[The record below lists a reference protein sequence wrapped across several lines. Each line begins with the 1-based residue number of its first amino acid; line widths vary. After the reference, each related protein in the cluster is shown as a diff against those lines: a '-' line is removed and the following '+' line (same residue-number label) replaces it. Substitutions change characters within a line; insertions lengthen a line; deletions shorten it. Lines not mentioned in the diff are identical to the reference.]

1 MRLAKFPEPSYL
13 CAVFS
18 PHVRFEGFTTTDW
31 LRVLSLFRPRPASR
45 ESRDPDRPRGGI
57 IAVHDRGRLV
67 KILHT
72 HTGRL
77 SPRNI
82 DWPQT
87 AEELARHHR
96 VAFTIVLERRA
107 LDRIMEGFAARTR
120 PNDDL
125 TVQSLTI
132 VALVQAELTQGTI
145 AAWPLRLRGLPIP
158 KPGMVRAS
166 FDAVCPVG
174 KSMVVGLFEQGEI
187 WTSIALK
194 RSDDGITHILGPEE
208 MRDEIGLLSGDW
220 RRDHRHLARAIESR
234 VGPLAFGCFTEH
246 ATFRSLEVDPNPG
259 AWARASFVRDI
270 ILSPMPAPLAIPLG
284 IDAGLAA
291 FVAVRN
297 IVERLDSGGVVSG
310 KIERLWERAAERP
323 ELARM
328 EELLGFHPLELL
340 RRLLTR
346 DQ

>member
-1 MRLAKFPEPSYL
+1 M
-13 CAVFS
+13 FS

-31 LRVLSLFRPRPASR
+31 LRILSLFRPRPTTR
-45 ESRDPDRPRGGI
+45 ESRDPNRPRGGI
-57 IAVHDRGRLV
+57 IIVHDRGRLV
-67 KILHT
+67 KGLHT
-72 HTGRL
+72 HAGRL

-82 DWPQT
+82 EWPR
-87 AEELARHHR
+87 APEELARTHG
-96 VAFTIVLERRA
+96 VAFAIVLERRG

-125 TVQSLTI
+125 TAQSLTLI
-132 VALVQAELTQGTI
+132 SLARDELTQGNI
-145 AAWPLRLRGLPIP
+145 AAWPLRLRGVPIP
-158 KPGMVRAS
+158 KPGMVRTS

-174 KSMVVGLFEQGEI
+174 KSMVLGLFEHGEL
-187 WTSIALK
+187 WTSIALR
-194 RSDDGITHILGPEE
+194 RSDDGVSHIIGPEE
-208 MRDEIGLLSGDW
+208 VRDEIGLLSGDW
-220 RRDHRHLARAIESR
+220 RRDHRHLARTIEER
-234 VGPLAFGCFTEH
+234 IGPLAFGCFAEY
-246 ATFRSLEVDPNPG
+246 ATFRKLEVDPNPG

-297 IVERLDSGGVVSG
+297 IVERLDSGGVVSS

-323 ELARM
+323 ELARV

>member
-1 MRLAKFPEPSYL
+1 
-13 CAVFS
+13 VFS
-18 PHVRFEGFTTTDW
+18 PQVRFEGFTTTDW
-31 LRVLSLFRPRPASR
+31 LRVLSLFRPRPPTR
-45 ESRDPDRPRGGI
+45 ESRDPNRPKGGI

-67 KILHT
+67 KVLHT
-72 HTGRL
+72 NAGRL

-82 DWPQT
+82 EWPT
-87 AEELARHHR
+87 TVDELARKHHL
-96 VAFTIVLERRA
+96 AYAIVLERCV

-125 TVQSLTI
+125 TAQTLTI
-132 VALVQAELTQGTI
+132 ISLAQAELAQGNI
-145 AAWPLRLRGLPIP
+145 AAWPLRLRGVPVP

-174 KSMVVGLFEQGEI
+174 KSMLLGLFERGEL
-187 WTSIALK
+187 WTSIAVK
-194 RSDDGITHILGPEE
+194 RSEDGISHIIGPEE
-208 MRDEIGLLSGDW
+208 IRDEMGLLSGDW
-220 RRDHRHLARAIESR
+220 RRDHRHLARTIEGH
-234 VGPLAFGCFTEH
+234 VGPLAFGCFAEH
-246 ATFRSLEVDPNPG
+246 ATFRALEVDPARG

-291 FVAVRN
+291 FIAVRTL
-297 IVERLDSGGVVSG
+297 VERIDTGGVVSG
-310 KIERLWERAAERP
+310 QIGRWWDRASERP
-323 ELARM
+323 EFARI
-328 EELLGFHPLELL
+328 EEMLGFHPLELL

>member
-1 MRLAKFPEPSYL
+1 
-13 CAVFS
+13 VFS

-31 LRVLSLFRPRPASR
+31 LRVLSLFRPRLASR
-45 ESRDPDRPRGGI
+45 ESRDPNRPKGGI

-67 KILHT
+67 KVLHT
-72 HTGRL
+72 NAGRL

-82 DWPQT
+82 EWPC
-87 AEELARHHR
+87 APEDLARKHS
-96 VAFTIVLERRA
+96 VAYTIVLERHV

-125 TVQSLTI
+125 TAQSLTLI
-132 VALVQAELTQGTI
+132 SLARDELTQGNI
-145 AAWPLRLRGLPIP
+145 AAWPLRLRGVPVP
-158 KPGMVRAS
+158 KIGMVRTS
-166 FDAVCPVG
+166 FDSVCPVG
-174 KSMVVGLFEQGEI
+174 RSMVLGLFERGEL

-194 RSDDGITHILGPEE
+194 RTDEGISHIIGPEE
-208 MRDEIGLLSGDW
+208 VRDEIGLLSGDW
-220 RRDHRHLARAIESR
+220 RRDHRHLARTVEERI
-234 VGPLAFGCFTEH
+234 GPLAFGCFAEH
-246 ATFRSLEVDPNPG
+246 ATFRALEVDPSPG

-270 ILSPMPAPLAIPLG
+270 ILSPMPAPMAIPLG

-323 ELARM
+323 ELAKI
-328 EELLGFHPLELL
+328 EELLGFHPLDLL

-346 DQ
+346 EQ